1 MALLNNLT
9 DELKA
14 AMRAK
19 DTLKLEALRAIKS
32 AVLLAKTA
40 SAGDAELPEEE
51 EIKLLQKLVKQR
63 KDSALIFREQNRDD
77 LATPEEA
84 QAEVIAK
91 FLPEQL
97 TTEAIE
103 KIIDEVLD
111 DDKKDEIEYTILE
124 IQYHDQNSYKTAF
137 NTAQGI
143 SGKNRSSALKIAA
156 QCVANMA
163 NGCGSSTFERKANY
177 LYAAQIADRAGDSSA
192 AAKYRAAGP
201 TESDWFEAGVSSV
214 TLSCWGVIVS
224 K

>member
-103 KIIDEVLD
+103 KIIDEIIV
-111 DDKKDEIEYTILE
+111 KTGAEGMKDMGKVMGMASKEMAGKADGKSISTIVKQRL
-124 IQYHDQNSYKTAF
+124 
-137 NTAQGI
+137 NT
-143 SGKNRSSALKIAA
+143 
-156 QCVANMA
+156 
-163 NGCGSSTFERKANY
+163 
-177 LYAAQIADRAGDSSA
+177 
-192 AAKYRAAGP
+192 
-201 TESDWFEAGVSSV
+201 
-214 TLSCWGVIVS
+214 
-224 K
+224 

>member
-19 DTLKLEALRAIKS
+19 DTLKLEALRAVKS
-32 AVLLAKTA
+32 ALLLAKTA
-40 SAGDAELPEEE
+40 SAGDAELSEEE

-97 TTEAIE
+97 TT
-103 KIIDEVLD
+103 
-111 DDKKDEIEYTILE
+111 
-124 IQYHDQNSYKTAF
+124 
-137 NTAQGI
+137 
-143 SGKNRSSALKIAA
+143 
-156 QCVANMA
+156 
-163 NGCGSSTFERKANY
+163 
-177 LYAAQIADRAGDSSA
+177 
-192 AAKYRAAGP
+192 
-201 TESDWFEAGVSSV
+201 
-214 TLSCWGVIVS
+214 
-224 K
+224 